1 MAPAETNFLTDKFAS
16 EDSVDT
22 VATNMK
28 IDYEISPYLRA
39 ITHDEVV
46 RLDQQATEGASW
58 EFYCGSY
65 IHHPTVFG
73 HKMSGLVQD
82 AVDEYFTQI
91 RVDNK
96 GMVAGCTCS
105 ERTGICKH
113 AIALLYGWV
122 DDNEGF
128 MNVADVLERLRDKDK
143 DELLAILGRV
153 IMFDSRNLSF
163 IEEQSEADDLEDDD
177 L

>member
-1 MAPAETNFLTDKFAS
+1 MKTN
-16 EDSVDT
+16 
-22 VATNMK
+22 
-28 IDYEISPYLRA
+28 YEISPHLRA
-39 ITHDEVV
+39 LTHEQVT
-46 RLDQQATEGASW
+46 RLDQQATEGTSW

-82 AVDEYFTQI
+82 AVDEYFAEI

-96 GMVAGCTCS
+96 NLVAGCSCG

-113 AIALLYGWV
+113 AVALLYGWV
-122 DDNEGF
+122 DDNDGF
-128 MNVADVLERLRDKDK
+128 MNVADTLERLRHKNKD
-143 DELLAILGRV
+143 DLLEILGRI

-163 IEEQSEADDLEDDD
+163 IEENAVADDLE
-177 L
+177 